1 MSPLYDLI
9 LQCKGELHTETA
21 QVADA
26 AQAWAWG
33 VSAIPTASVALCV
46 GMRGVMALQLS
57 HPHAAKTKA
66 SERSGMELRLE
77 SSALRDGIDATAQ
90 FFKTQRMVACCG
102 DHFTLAC
109 LCLAEPIRRAV
120 VGAATTEEEGFE
132 LVLRHKPRPLICSSD
147 LETSYGMNLLRW

>member
-9 LQCKGELHTETA
+9 LQRKGELHTETV

-26 AQAWAWG
+26 AHAWR
-33 VSAIPTASVALCV
+33 VSAIPTASVALSV
-46 GMRGVMALQLS
+46 GMLGVMPLQLS
-57 HPHAAKTKA
+57 HSHATKTKV

-102 DHFTLAC
+102 DRFTLAC
-109 LCLAEPIRRAV
+109 LC
-120 VGAATTEEEGFE
+120 
-132 LVLRHKPRPLICSSD
+132 
-147 LETSYGMNLLRW
+147 